1 MLSLVTFLGEIV
13 MVRKTKY
20 KSVGVNDDTYE
31 MIVELAKR
39 EKRNISQQLAMIVE
53 QEFNKT
59 FEKELIRREP
69 VNNVYGGLSAV
80 IED

>member
-1 MLSLVTFLGEIV
+1 

-53 QEFNKT
+53 QKFHET
-59 FEKELIRREP
+59 FKEEISRNLHVSRNIH
-69 VNNVYGGLSAV
+69 GGISGALS
-80 IED
+80 D

>member
-1 MLSLVTFLGEIV
+1 

-53 QEFNKT
+53 QD
-59 FEKELIRREP
+59 I
-69 VNNVYGGLSAV
+69 
-80 IED
+80 

>member
-1 MLSLVTFLGEIV
+1 

-53 QEFNKT
+53 QEFHKT
-59 FEKELIRREP
+59 FKEEISRNL
-69 VNNVYGGLSAV
+69 YGGISGALG
-80 IED
+80 D

>member
-39 EKRNISQQLAMIVE
+39 EKRNISQ
-53 QEFNKT
+53 
-59 FEKELIRREP
+59 
-69 VNNVYGGLSAV
+69 
-80 IED
+80 

>member
-1 MLSLVTFLGEIV
+1 

-20 KSVGVNDDTYE
+20 KAVGVNDDTYE

-69 VNNVYGGLSAV
+69 VGKMYGGLSAV

>member
-53 QEFNKT
+53 QKFHET
-59 FEKELIRREP
+59 FKEEISRNL
-69 VNNVYGGLSAV
+69 YGGISGALS
-80 IED
+80 D

>member
-1 MLSLVTFLGEIV
+1 

-53 QEFNKT
+53 QEFHKT
-59 FEKELIRREP
+59 FKEEISFGINDLGP
-69 VNNVYGGLSAV
+69 HTVTLAPNFW
-80 IED
+80 

>member
-1 MLSLVTFLGEIV
+1 

-69 VNNVYGGLSAV
+69 VSKMYGGLSAV